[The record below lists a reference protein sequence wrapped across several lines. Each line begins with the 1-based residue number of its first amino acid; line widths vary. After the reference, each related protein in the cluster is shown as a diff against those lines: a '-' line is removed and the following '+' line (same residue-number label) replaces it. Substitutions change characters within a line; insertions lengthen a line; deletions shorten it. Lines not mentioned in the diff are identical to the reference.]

1 MFTFNLTDPMPWEKG
16 EKPEFSTDSHD
27 FYVEEYFTKKV
38 RTYNDGTENRKTNDW
53 YVALAIEKSTGTK
66 TWVVSNGAEIIRD
79 ARGIEGIAAL
89 TDMYRFANRR
99 R

>member
-1 MFTFNLTDPMPWEKG
+1 LIFWNN
-16 EKPEFSTDSHD
+16 
-27 FYVEEYFTKKV
+27 
-38 RTYNDGTENRKTNDW
+38 TYLES
-53 YVALAIEKSTGTK
+53 LADIMKATGTK

-79 ARGIEGIAAL
+79 ARGIDGIAAL